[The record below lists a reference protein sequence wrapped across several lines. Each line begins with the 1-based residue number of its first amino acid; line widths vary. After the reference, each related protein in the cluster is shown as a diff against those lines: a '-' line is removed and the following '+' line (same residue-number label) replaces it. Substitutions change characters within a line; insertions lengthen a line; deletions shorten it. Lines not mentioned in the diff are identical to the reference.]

1 MRKPHAHPKPQNSQN
16 NSSPSPGI
24 RRRNE
29 VPRWEGRERRLILQH
44 FEASGALHKH
54 KDHSWPILQ
63 AAEFN
68 TSTAKNQL
76 PPLSLSLS
84 LYLFLCLVLSF
95 SYSLSFSLSVRL
107 VRMHTERLCYRNV
120 GRVTGTEDKSIGCLT
135 KYSGL
140 SHGVF
145 RPFTL
150 YLRRQS

>member
-1 MRKPHAHPKPQNSQN
+1 MHTPNPKIVKTTALRRLASEGGTKFRGGKGGKGGLSCSILKRRERFTNTKTIHGQSYKPQSSTPQYRKI
-16 NSSPSPGI
+16 SSP
-24 RRRNE
+24 
-29 VPRWEGRERRLILQH
+29 
-44 FEASGALHKH
+44 
-54 KDHSWPILQ
+54 
-63 AAEFN
+63 
-68 TSTAKNQL
+68 
-76 PPLSLSLS
+76 LSLS

-95 SYSLSFSLSVRL
+95 SYSRSFSLSVRL